1 MEQVR
6 SMTNSLKIASRSKM
20 SRDQQF
26 DTEIKKFFDVS
37 VKILESHQKSFLTS
51 DNHILRNLQRY
62 RIIYNMTEVTT
73 HIPYFQKVFRT
84 YRDELLEVLKDDH
97 WLQTENVV
105 IQFGEELEDED
116 LRRRSEK
123 RKIEIS
129 AIYKC
134 ALQLRKTIEESL
146 KGLPDSAQEQAQE
159 LIYPEVFLLHL
170 FRILFALYPQNKDIQ
185 RNIQTLE
192 KDLGVSSQTSAK
204 KGNPLLENL
213 AENAKQIFGNVLPN
227 NLKLP
232 SNEEMSQKLEQA
244 FKDPVVS
251 ETLGSTVSSLMN
263 AKNLGEGI
271 GAAMKSLENP
281 KFMDGLFRAVQTLIP
296 KETLDSITKS
306 TEQLKDSGDIKDAL
320 GKLGIPTDID
330 ISKMLKEGPGAELLK
345 SITPALHSSGSESGP
360 VISSGIDCEDGVC
373 QLPPLSD
380 STQDT
385 VSSSTPVVSQ
395 QETVLPQATIGDTS
409 IEVGVKEGKQET
421 SGEPNV
427 LSTLSSLGGSLGGS
441 NMNQMFESLMKNIPP
456 ELTEMLNK
464 YQSQML
470 NKEPEKSLIDL

>member
-1 MEQVR
+1 L
-6 SMTNSLKIASRSKM
+6 SKISSLKIAPSPKM
-20 SRDQQF
+20 SREQQF
-26 DTEIKKFFDVS
+26 DTEIKKFFDVC

-73 HIPYFQKVFRT
+73 HIPYFQKLFRT
-84 YRDELLEVLKDDH
+84 YRDEIIEVLKDDH
-97 WLQTENVV
+97 WLQNENVV

-129 AIYKC
+129 GIYKS
-134 ALQLRKTIEESL
+134 AIQLRKTIEESL

-170 FRILFALYPQNKDIQ
+170 FRILFAIYPQNKDLQ

-192 KDLGVSSQTSAK
+192 KDLGVSSQTSSNK
-204 KGNPLLENL
+204 KMNPLLENL
-213 AENAKQIFGNVLPN
+213 AENAKQIFGNVLPSN
-227 NLKLP
+227 MKLP

-296 KETLDSITKS
+296 KETLDTITKS
-306 TEQLKDSGDIKDAL
+306 TEQLKDSGDITDAL

-330 ISKMLKEGPGAELLK
+330 ISKMLKEGPGAQLLK
-345 SITPALHSSGSESGP
+345 SITPSLNLSPSEST
-360 VISSGIDCEDGVC
+360 ICEDGVC
-373 QLPPLSD
+373 QLPTLND
-380 STQDT
+380 SVQDSAATPT
-385 VSSSTPVVSQ
+385 V
-395 QETVLPQATIGDTS
+395 ETTSVPQTTIGETS
-409 IEVGVKEGKQET
+409 IEVGVKEGKQEV
-421 SGEPNV
+421 SSEQNV
-427 LSTLSSLGGSLGGS
+427 LSSLNGA

-456 ELTEMLNK
+456 ELSEMLNK

>member
-1 MEQVR
+1 
-6 SMTNSLKIASRSKM
+6 
-20 SRDQQF
+20 
-26 DTEIKKFFDVS
+26 
-37 VKILESHQKSFLTS
+37 
-51 DNHILRNLQRY
+51 
-62 RIIYNMTEVTT
+62 MTEVTT
-73 HIPYFQKVFRT
+73 HIPYFQKLFRT

-97 WLQTENVV
+97 WLQNENVV

-129 AIYKC
+129 SIYKSSI
-134 ALQLRKTIEESL
+134 QLRKTIEESL
-146 KGLPDSAQEQAQE
+146 KGLPDSAQEQTQE

-170 FRILFALYPQNKDIQ
+170 FRVLYSIYPQNKDIQ

-192 KDLGVSSQTSAK
+192 KDLGVVSSPSTK
-204 KGNPLLENL
+204 KTNPLLENL

-296 KETLDSITKS
+296 KETLDTITKS

-330 ISKMLKEGPGAELLK
+330 ISKMLKEGPGADLLK
-345 SITPALHSSGSESGP
+345 SITTQSATQDL
-360 VISSGIDCEDGVC
+360 CNDGVC
-373 QLPPLSD
+373 QLPPLNE
-380 STQDT
+380 STQNT
-385 VSSSTPVVSQ
+385 SSPDI
-395 QETVLPQATIGDTS
+395 PRATIGNT
-409 IEVGVKEGKQET
+409 EVEISDSSVKDGKKE
-421 SGEPNV
+421 V
-427 LSTLSSLGGSLGGS
+427 S
-441 NMNQMFESLMKNIPP
+441 NMNMDQMFQSLMKNIPP
-456 ELTEMLNK
+456 ELSEMLTK
-464 YQSQML
+464 YQTQITS
-470 NKEPEKSLIDL
+470 KEPEKSLIDL